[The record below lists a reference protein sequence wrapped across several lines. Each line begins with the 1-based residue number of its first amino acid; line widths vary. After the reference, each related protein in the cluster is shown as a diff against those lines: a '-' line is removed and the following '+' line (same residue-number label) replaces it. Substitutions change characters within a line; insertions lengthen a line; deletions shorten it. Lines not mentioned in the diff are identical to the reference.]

1 MKKMLSLLL
10 VLSLMLGYS
19 AVYAGGMGVQIIGRA
34 QAETEPVSLDDIKL
48 NVEVE
53 IDGYA
58 IICPKEFQFSDR
70 LGYYRAGRSD
80 IYSSSDYYQSGA
92 DADYAILRMDITN
105 TAKTSQ
111 NFLSNCEVKVI
122 YDNSYEYAGSCW
134 QSNYDNKVITSNKG
148 QYGEDVG
155 QQNLRWAINDADLF
169 SIDPMYQGHYI
180 FSCKLPNI
188 VVNSKK
194 PLKMI
199 ITIDGN
205 EIIYNIRK

>member
-122 YDNSYEYAGSCW
+122 YDN
-134 QSNYDNKVITSNKG
+134 KVITSNKG